1 MPRAWGLTPRGIHP
15 IMHPSAKRR
24 FQPIA
29 RTSPATT
36 MKITTIAQIQDII
49 NQPLEV
55 IANGVYNVPGWP
67 TVAMNRASLLKWA
80 NAIGADA
87 VGAASLAVNLLEATT
102 LAATAKAQYRR
113 QAQARS
119 QKQAARFAAMLAV

>member
-36 MKITTIAQIQDII
+36 MKITTIAQIQEII

-80 NAIGADA
+80 NAIGSDA
-87 VGAASLAVNLLEATT
+87 LAAASTAVDSLGAT
-102 LAATAKAQYRR
+102 LIATAKAQYRR

-119 QKQAARFAAMLAV
+119 QKQAARLAAMLAV

>member
-1 MPRAWGLTPRGIHP
+1 
-15 IMHPSAKRR
+15 
-24 FQPIA
+24 
-29 RTSPATT
+29 
-36 MKITTIAQIQDII
+36 MKITTIAQIQEIL

-55 IANGVYNVPGWP
+55 VANGVYNVPGWP

-80 NAIGADA
+80 NAIG
-87 VGAASLAVNLLEATT
+87 VASLAVNLLEATT

-119 QKQAARFAAMLAV
+119 QKQAARLAAMLAV